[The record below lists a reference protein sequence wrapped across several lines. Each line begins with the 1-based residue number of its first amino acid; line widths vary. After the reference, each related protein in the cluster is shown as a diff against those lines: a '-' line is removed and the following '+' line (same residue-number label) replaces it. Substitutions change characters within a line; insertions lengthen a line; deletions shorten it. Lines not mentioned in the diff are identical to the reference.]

1 MLRYLEMIMRK
12 ILIIL
17 CVIILNIY
25 CQEIEKTVECNLVDI
40 DPQQLKNMTINE
52 QEEYVN
58 KLFLSKR

>member
-1 MLRYLEMIMRK
+1 MRK